1 MEILKALKKA
11 AENSAKYQKERI
23 EALKENPV
31 VKTDWIPSEYAFVA
45 DLYYYL
51 RHILGEDKSKRL
63 ILETTPY
70 ISDKNMRGH
79 SRPDLSYKYKNESV
93 VVEVKTQFHIKK
105 DAGLEKGTIEDIQA
119 DCKSFKILTK
129 NDFKKGAHI
138 VAFINTKK
146 DFKSKGKEVT
156 ESLLEKE
163 VKKACKCNSEILV
176 CLSLADV

>member
-1 MEILKALKKA
+1 MEILKVLEKA
-11 AENSAKYQKERI
+11 AENSAEYQKKRI
-23 EALKENPV
+23 EALKKNSVAKE
-31 VKTDWIPSEYAFVA
+31 DWVPSEYAFVA

-51 RHILGEDKSKRL
+51 RHILGTNRSKRL

-70 ISDKNMRGH
+70 ISNKNIRSH

-93 VVEVKTQFHIKK
+93 VVEVKTQFHVKK
-105 DAGLEKGTIEDIQA
+105 DGGLEKGTIGDIQA
-119 DCKSFKILTK
+119 DCKSLKILTK

-156 ESLLEKE
+156 ESSLKKE
-163 VKKACKCNSEILV
+163 VKKACKCKSEIIV
-176 CLSLADV
+176 CLGLADV